1 MAHLVREHDAASR
14 TPFEAC
20 IPLLGERFISQHM
33 QRKQATGGVDAQ
45 TDREQLWYEDL
56 WAYFDE
62 HDLPKNKI
70 PVLGRSP
77 VDLYSLFILVL
88 RRGGLQRVIDARE
101 FKQVA
106 RELHIPESC
115 TSAAFVLRQA
125 YERFVY
131 VYEQKMVFDRAPLEV
146 APVRQT
152 VRTSL
157 TYVPRP
163 GQLPDHVTGH
173 GGGRRGSVGVG
184 GGGAE
189 PSTTSSAAA
198 ATAVRGVH
206 DGTAGAGR
214 PAKRA
219 WRDTVAPMA
228 AAVAPAAGAL
238 LPWNGATAAYAKRVQ
253 GEAWWEGEEGASPSL
268 PPLPFFAAHHTQE
281 RERLVLSLQCGI
293 PDEVRWALITLNAL
307 SSGSIGGLPVTPAPA
322 GAGPRS
328 LTRLEVHVASYPG
341 LLDALH
347 QLLYEYH
354 EDVRR
359 QRRRG
364 LPLAEECE
372 LAAGARLT
380 EMRLLELP
388 TLADGSAADA
398 ESPAPSLQQYPPGL
412 LNDRDALTERRRE
425 HARLACSALRNLSF
439 TTGNE
444 AAIAGHEALTTQL
457 LGLLRT
463 PSVPAAMREDLM
475 DAWLNVSPA
484 VQLPRPIAAE
494 SEQATREPAMNGE
507 RASAG
512 EGMDLHAA
520 SGGKA
525 LSESPPPP
533 PPPLMQNNLQALD
546 AMVELLDPT
555 LPYARVSLL
564 CKAAEVIAQY
574 AVRLENEEALVSRLD
589 VLLSRLVDMLGG
601 GAAAVEEPSQR
612 DDWRLTVTGLD
623 ALNNLS
629 SFDWAVR
636 ERIARTPRLLR
647 HLLRLATAAIPGVA
661 ADMILSAPDEAAGR
675 AESVAAPASAQAL
688 ATRAGLVL
696 LNLAENPH
704 NRRALL
710 PFEEQF
716 VLCAMTSHAASDT
729 FANVLHELACD

>member
-1 MAHLVREHDAASR
+1 
-14 TPFEAC
+14 
-20 IPLLGERFISQHM
+20 
-33 QRKQATGGVDAQ
+33 
-45 TDREQLWYEDL
+45 
-56 WAYFDE
+56 
-62 HDLPKNKI
+62 
-70 PVLGRSP
+70 
-77 VDLYSLFILVL
+77 
-88 RRGGLQRVIDARE
+88 
-101 FKQVA
+101 
-106 RELHIPESC
+106 
-115 TSAAFVLRQA
+115 
-125 YERFVY
+125 
-131 VYEQKMVFDRAPLEV
+131 
-146 APVRQT
+146 
-152 VRTSL
+152 
-157 TYVPRP
+157 
-163 GQLPDHVTGH
+163 
-173 GGGRRGSVGVG
+173 
-184 GGGAE
+184 
-189 PSTTSSAAA
+189 
-198 ATAVRGVH
+198 
-206 DGTAGAGR
+206 
-214 PAKRA
+214 
-219 WRDTVAPMA
+219 MA

-293 PDEVRWALITLNAL
+293 PDEHRRSAGHA
-307 SSGSIGGLPVTPAPA
+307 GAA

-533 PPPLMQNNLQALD
+533 PPPPPPLMQNNLQALD